1 MAALLALE
9 SVSKTYGEGG
19 GMVRALDGVDLTI
32 AQGDSLAIMG
42 PSGSGKSTLL
52 GLLGGLDRPTS
63 GTLAFQG
70 RDVAGLSDDDL
81 LAGRQEGAAVER
93 ERPLRLAPSWAAG
106 HVLDVDAVGS
116 TVVLL
121 LDRKPPL
128 LVSHDGGQTWDERG
142 AGLPPGRAVA
152 LRENPDQVLYGARNR
167 LFVSG
172 DGGRFWRALAVELPE
187 IHDVAWG

>member
-1 MAALLALE
+1 MTE
-9 SVSKTYGEGG
+9 PVT
-19 GMVRALDGVDLTI
+19 
-32 AQGDSLAIMG
+32 G
-42 PSGSGKSTLL
+42 PPLIV
-52 GLLGGLDRPTS
+52 
-63 GTLAFQG
+63 
-70 RDVAGLSDDDL
+70 VAGCEDATYLVEVGATAEEDQ

-93 ERPLRLAPSWAAG
+93 ERPLGLAPPWAST
-106 HVLDVDAVGS
+106 HVLDVDSVGS

-142 AGLPPGRAVA
+142 AGLPAGRAVA
-152 LRENPDQVLYGARNR
+152 LRENPDHVLYGARNR